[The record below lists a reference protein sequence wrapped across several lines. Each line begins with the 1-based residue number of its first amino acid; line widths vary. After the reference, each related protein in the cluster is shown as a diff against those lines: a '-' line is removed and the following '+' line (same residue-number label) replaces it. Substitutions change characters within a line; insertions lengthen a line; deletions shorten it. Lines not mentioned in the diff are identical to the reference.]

1 MLKKWFAAAIIAFT
15 SLAQVAKADEGMWLP
30 MFLNKN
36 IEEMQKMGL
45 QLTPEQLYDINN
57 SSLKDAIVSFGGF
70 CTGEIISNQGLILT
84 NHHCGYE
91 AIQTHSTVGNNILD
105 DGFWAANNGDEKPNE
120 GLFVDFLV
128 RMDDVTSDI
137 LTGVHSEMSETERE
151 QYVQAAIAELK
162 LKAAEGNHY
171 RIEIK
176 PFFDGNEYYQF
187 TYERFDDVRLVGAPP
202 SSVGKYGGDTDNWM
216 WPRQTGDFS
225 MFRVYTAPDGSPAH
239 YSEDNIPMAPKHH
252 LPVSMKGVKPNDYTM
267 IWGYPGSTDR
277 YLTSWGIEQAVEKEY
292 PSFIDIRR
300 TKLDIYDKHMVNDE
314 KVRIQ
319 YSSKYANVSNY
330 WKNRIGMSK
339 ALKALDIQG
348 KKEAIESDFTNWINA
363 SDKRSNQ
370 YGNALKL
377 IADSYKDSDA
387 LITASVYS
395 MEAALTGSDITLFA
409 LRGSRI
415 LERILNEETPEA
427 QIEPLKAALNDMM
440 ADHFK
445 NYDLATDKEVFV
457 TLMKKYNNDIKD
469 ENLKPSFFA
478 DVKKGNF
485 EKFAKKAYAKSIF
498 VDQAKLEA
506 FIKDPSL
513 KALQKD
519 PFYAVQK
526 SVFET
531 YMMFAQ
537 KMEGARLKAAKG
549 NRLFVDGL
557 RKMNPDK
564 NYYPNANF
572 TMRCT
577 YGNVSG
583 YSPQDGTF
591 YKYYTTMEG
600 IMQKMDN
607 SNPEFVV
614 PSKLVDLYN
623 KKDYGRYADED
634 GELRVCFISN
644 NDITGGNS
652 GSPVINGNGELVG
665 CAFDG
670 NWEAMSGD
678 IAFEDKMQR
687 TISVDIRYVLFIID
701 KYAGAKHIVD
711 EMTLVY

>member
-1 MLKKWFAAAIIAFT
+1 MLKKWFAAALIAFS
-15 SLAQVAKADEGMWLP
+15 SLSQVAKADEGMWLP

-70 CTGEIISNQGLILT
+70 CTGEIISSQGLILT

-105 DGFWAANNGDEKPNE
+105 DGFWAANHGEEKPNE

-128 RMDDVTSDI
+128 RMDDVTAEV
-137 LTGVHSEMSETERE
+137 LAKVNSEMSETERA
-151 QYVQAAIAELK
+151 QYIQAAIQDI
-162 LKAAEGNHY
+162 KAKASEGNSY

-187 TYERFDDVRLVGAPP
+187 TYERYNDVRLVGAPP

-239 YSEDNIPMAPKHH
+239 YSEENVPMSPKHH

-300 TKLDIYDKHMVNDE
+300 MKLDIYDKHMANDE

-348 KKEAIESDFTNWINA
+348 KKEGIEADFTKWVNS
-363 SDKRSNQ
+363 SDKLKKK
-370 YGNALKL
+370 YGNALSL
-377 IADSYKDSDA
+377 IAESYKESDA
-387 LITASVYS
+387 LVTASVYS
-395 MEAALTGSDITLFA
+395 LEAALTGSDITLFA
-409 LRGSRI
+409 LRASRI

-427 QIEPLKAALNDMM
+427 QIEPLKGALNGLIE
-440 ADHFK
+440 DHFK

-457 TLMKKYNNDIKD
+457 TLMSKYNNDIKD
-469 ENLKPSFFA
+469 ASLKPDFFA
-478 DVKKGNF
+478 KVKKGNF
-485 EKFAKKAYAKSIF
+485 TKFAKKAYAKSMF
-498 VDQAKLEA
+498 VDKAKLEA
-506 FIKDPSL
+506 FLEKPSL
-513 KALQKD
+513 KTLKKD
-519 PFYAVQK
+519 PFYTVQN
-526 SVFET
+526 SVYNT
-531 YMMFAQ
+531 YLMFAQ
-537 KMEGARLKAAKG
+537 KMEGAELKAAKG

-557 RKMNPDK
+557 RKMNPSK

-577 YGNVSG
+577 YGKVGG
-583 YSPQDGTF
+583 YSPQDGA
-591 YKYYTTMEG
+591 YYDYYTTLEG
-600 IMQKMDN
+600 VMQKMDN

-614 PSKLVDLYN
+614 PDKLVDLYN
-623 KKDYGRYADED
+623 KKDYGRYADAE
-634 GELRVCFISN
+634 GKLRVCFISN

-652 GSPVINGNGELVG
+652 GSPVINGNGELIG

>member
-1 MLKKWFAAAIIAFT
+1 MLKKWFAAALITFT
-15 SLAQVAKADEGMWLP
+15 SLSQVAKADEGMWLP
-30 MFLNKN
+30 MFLNRN
-36 IEEMQKMGL
+36 IEDMQKMGL
-45 QLTPEQLYDINN
+45 QLSPEQLYDINN

-70 CTGEIISNQGLILT
+70 CTGEIISKQGLILT

-105 DGFWAANNGDEKPNE
+105 DGFWAADFADEKRNE

-137 LTGVHSEMSETERE
+137 LSGVTNDMTESERLEHIHL
-151 QYVQAAIAELK
+151 AIEDLK
-162 LKAAEGNHY
+162 KKIGEGNNY
-171 RIEIK
+171 RFEIK
-176 PFFDGNEYYQF
+176 PFFNGNEFYQF
-187 TYERFDDVRLVGAPP
+187 TYERYNDVRLVGAPP

-225 MFRVYTAPDGSPAH
+225 MFRVYTAPDGSPAE
-239 YSEDNIPMAPKHH
+239 YSENNIPMTPKHH

-300 TKLDIYDKHMVNDE
+300 EKLDIYDKHMVDDE

-348 KKEAIESDFTNWINA
+348 KKEGIESEFLKWVNA
-363 SDKRSNQ
+363 DPKLKNKYGEALSLISN
-370 YGNALKL
+370 
-377 IADSYKDSDA
+377 SYKESDA
-387 LITASVYS
+387 LVTASVYS

-409 LRGSRI
+409 LRGSRV
-415 LERILNEETPEA
+415 LERILDEKTPEN
-427 QIEPLKAALNDMM
+427 QIEPLKEALKGLI

-457 TLMKKYNNDIKD
+457 TLMSKYDNDIKD
-469 ENLKPSFFA
+469 ADLKPSFFSK
-478 DVKKGNF
+478 VKKGNF
-485 EKFAKKAYAKSIF
+485 AKFAKKAYAKSIF
-498 VDQAKLEA
+498 VDQKKLEA
-506 FIKDPSL
+506 FIQKPSL
-513 KALQKD
+513 KALKKD
-519 PFYAVQK
+519 PFYIVQS
-526 SVFET
+526 SVFDT

-537 KMEGARLKAAKG
+537 KMESAELKAEKG

-557 RKMNPDK
+557 RKMNPNK
-564 NYYPNANF
+564 NYYPDANF
-572 TMRCT
+572 TMRCS
-577 YGNVSG
+577 YGTVSG
-583 YSPQDGTF
+583 YSPQDGAF

-623 KKDYGRYADED
+623 NKDYGRYADED
-634 GELRVCFISN
+634 GKLRVCFISN

-652 GSPVINGNGELVG
+652 GSPVINGKGELVG